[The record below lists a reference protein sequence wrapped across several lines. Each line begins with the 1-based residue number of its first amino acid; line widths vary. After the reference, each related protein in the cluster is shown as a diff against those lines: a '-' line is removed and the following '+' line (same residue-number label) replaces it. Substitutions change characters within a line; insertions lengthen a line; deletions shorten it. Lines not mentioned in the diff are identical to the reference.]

1 MMNMQ
6 GHKNFRKTVG
16 DYSGLI
22 DKKLERAKDQKKL
35 IPLRVKE
42 YVVTLNGRTSLIS
55 ECPTC
60 GKFVSD
66 GIKQKYCYECGQ
78 ALKWSD
84 DE

>member
-1 MMNMQ
+1 MMSMLEY
-6 GHKNFRKTVG
+6 KKFRKTIG

-22 DKKLERAKDQKKL
+22 DTRLKIAKEQRRL

-42 YVVTLNGRTSLIS
+42 YAVTIHGCTSWIS

-66 GIKQKYCYECGQ
+66 DIKQKYCYECGQ
-78 ALKWSD
+78 ALEWSD
-84 DE
+84 N

>member
-6 GHKNFRKTVG
+6 EHNKFRKTVG
-16 DYSGLI
+16 YYSDLI
-22 DKKLERAKDQKKL
+22 DKKLEWAKDQRRL
-35 IPLRVKE
+35 IPIRVKE

-66 GIKQKYCYECGQ
+66 GIQQRYCYECGQ

-84 DE
+84 D